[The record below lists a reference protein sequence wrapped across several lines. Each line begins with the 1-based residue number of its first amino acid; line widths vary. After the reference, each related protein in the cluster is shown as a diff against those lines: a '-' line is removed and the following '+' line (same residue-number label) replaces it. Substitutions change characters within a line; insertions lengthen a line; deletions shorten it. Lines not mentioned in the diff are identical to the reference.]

1 MHDAGHTA
9 DSECPNL
16 TQQLLGLQLS
26 ERKTGLVANKCG
38 DIQGVVSLD
47 DTLEAMA
54 AGKSCVRIAKLTLVS
69 AFHEP
74 SRSAA
79 ALRASATVR
88 TAMIFKSAMVCL
100 GLLAKGMITCR

>member
-16 TQQLLGLQLS
+16 MQQLLGLQS
-26 ERKTGLVANKCG
+26 RERRMGLVVDEYG
-38 DIQGVVSLD
+38 DIQGMVSLD
-47 DTLEAMA
+47 DTLEAMSA
-54 AGKSCVRIAKLTLVS
+54 DKTCVRIGKQALLS

-88 TAMIFKSAMVCL
+88 TAMIFKSAPACL